1 MDDRSLGGRDVVQG
15 EEQEFSLLPDLF
27 TGGRD
32 TQSLQD
38 RSFAHRKPRGF
49 IASDPVMVRENDCVD
64 RISDFCWKTALVQCR
79 VLAQFGKSRSLI
91 QLRSDPQTFVH
102 VSAGLFGWKDVL
114 TSRA

>member
-64 RISDFCWKTALVQCR
+64 RISDFCWKTAKQGVR
-79 VLAQFGKSRSLI
+79 EVHSL
-91 QLRSDPQTFVH
+91 SSSH
-102 VSAGLFGWKDVL
+102 VCGFTLHLCVKIFL
-114 TSRA
+114 IE